1 MIKIGSKSIN
11 TNVFLAPLAGCS
23 DLAFR
28 LICREQG
35 AQFCFFEMVD
45 ANSLIHNR
53 NRSLKLIRTTE
64 ADTPIAGQLLGR
76 DPEVFL
82 EAALRLLS
90 LVNITFLD
98 VNCACPVRKVIKRK
112 TGAYL
117 LTETDTL
124 SKIIKKLS
132 TSLPIPI
139 TAKIRI
145 GYAKKDLKEISN
157 IAKLIAD
164 SGASAIFVHGRTKT
178 QGYSGEIDYESIKA
192 VKEAVDIPV
201 FGSGNIFNPQLA
213 KKMFD
218 ETGCDGILV
227 ARGALGKP
235 WIFND
240 IKDYLEGKAV
250 PEITLTKL
258 KLTLKKHISYLD
270 KYKETRD
277 IVKIGFMR
285 KLCLWYLKGFPDSAK
300 IRNRICSLKSY
311 DEVIA
316 LIDSLPDNLVF
327 VSR

>member
-1 MIKIGSKSIN
+1 MIKIGSKNIN

-112 TGAYL
+112 AGAYL

-139 TAKIRI
+139 TAKIRT
-145 GYAKKDLKEISN
+145 GYSKKDLKETFE
-157 IAKLIAD
+157 IAKLLAD

-178 QGYSGEIDYESIKA
+178 QGYSGEVDYEAIKTVKDA
-192 VKEAVDIPV
+192 VNIPV

-227 ARGALGKP
+227 ARGALGRP

-258 KLTLKKHISYLD
+258 KLILKKHISYLD

-277 IVKIGFMR
+277 TVKIGFMR

-311 DEVIA
+311 DEVIT
-316 LIDSLPDNLVF
+316 LIDNLPDGYVNRQF
-327 VSR
+327 

>member
-1 MIKIGSKSIN
+1 MIKIGSKTIN

-64 ADTPIAGQLLGR
+64 ADTPIAAQLLGR

-82 EAALRLLS
+82 EAAERILS

-112 TGAYL
+112 AGAYL

-124 SKIIKKLS
+124 SKIIKKLAS
-132 TSLPIPI
+132 SLPVPI
-139 TAKIRI
+139 TVKIRI
-145 GYAKKDLKEISN
+145 GYTKKDLKEISET
-157 IAKLIAD
+157 AKLLAD

-178 QGYSGEIDYESIKA
+178 QGYSGEVDYESIKA
-192 VKEAVDIPV
+192 VKEAVCIPV

-218 ETGCDGILV
+218 ETNCDGILV

-235 WIFND
+235 WIFNE
-240 IKDYLEGKAV
+240 IKAYLGDKSV
-250 PEITLTKL
+250 PEITLPKL
-258 KLTLKKHISYLD
+258 KLTLKKHLSYLD
-270 KYKETRD
+270 IYKETRD
-277 IVKIGFMR
+277 AVKIGFMR

-300 IRNRICSLKSY
+300 IRNRICSMKNY

-316 LIDSLPDNLVF
+316 LIDNLPE
-327 VSR
+327 